1 MPVGLRCFVRKNLM
15 GNLPNVKAQLEGHTH
30 FFKSK
35 NLKEKLSMELCYL
48 KKKKKKFIK
57 RQEVIL

>member
-15 GNLPNVKAQLEGHTH
+15 GNLPVKAQLEGHTH

-48 KKKKKKFIK
+48 KKKEKNH
-57 RQEVIL
+57 